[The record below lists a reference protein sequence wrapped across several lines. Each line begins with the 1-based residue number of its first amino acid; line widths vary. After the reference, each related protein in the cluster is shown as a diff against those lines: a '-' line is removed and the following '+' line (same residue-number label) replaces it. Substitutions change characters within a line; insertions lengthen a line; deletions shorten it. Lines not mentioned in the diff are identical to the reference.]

1 MDQGQEAITGH
12 VRTGEGRA
20 TGFTALPWVARQF
33 RGRLGIEPHP
43 GTLNLAVPPGARGRW
58 RAWSARPGIRLE
70 PEDPAACA
78 ARCHPVRVH
87 APGRNPVTAAVI
99 VPEVAGYDPD
109 RLELVAAVGLRDALE
124 ARDGDE
130 LVVEPA
136 AGRRCRA
143 VLFDVDGTLVNSIEG
158 YRLAAERAVSP
169 YGWTV
174 SAEAVSRTMN
184 FGESFWDLVL
194 PPERR
199 GDEALI
205 ARLRAEILGH
215 WPDILA
221 ASVLVDAGIGP
232 LLARLRAAGLRL
244 GICTA
249 SRGES
254 FRPLEQAGLLEFFDV
269 VVTAR
274 DVRATKPDPEGL
286 HLCLDRLGIPATE
299 AAYVGDTVTDM
310 RASHAAGLFAVGVL
324 TGAGTSSLL
333 SAAGAHRILPGL
345 EDLPGLLGVALSGTG

>member
-1 MDQGQEAITGH
+1 
-12 VRTGEGRA
+12 
-20 TGFTALPWVARQF
+20 
-33 RGRLGIEPHP
+33 
-43 GTLNLAVPPGARGRW
+43 
-58 RAWSARPGIRLE
+58 
-70 PEDPAACA
+70 
-78 ARCHPVRVH
+78 
-87 APGRNPVTAAVI
+87 
-99 VPEVAGYDPD
+99 
-109 RLELVAAVGLRDALE
+109 
-124 ARDGDE
+124 E

-136 AGRRCRA
+136 DGRRCRA

-205 ARLRAEILGH
+205 ARLRAATLGH

-221 ASVLVDAGIGP
+221 ASVLVNPGIGA
-232 LLARLRAAGLRL
+232 LLAGLKEAGLRL

-254 FRPLEQAGLLEFFDV
+254 FRPLEQAGLLGLFDV

-333 SAAGAHRILPGL
+333 SAAGAHRILAGL
-345 EDLPGLLGVALSGTG
+345 QDLPGLLGVSLPGTR